1 MHRREPCLPR
11 ARLLTVIVDKSELI
25 VKDSFLISDY
35 FLDHSVSFASINCFR
50 SDA

>member
-1 MHRREPCLPR
+1 MHRREPCLPQ
-11 ARLLTVIVDKSELI
+11 ARLLTVIVHKSESI

-35 FLDHSVSFASINCFR
+35 FLDHSVSFASINCFK